1 MSSPLQRQNAS
12 YQFNSNAQFFR
23 YGYRTNWQNFV
34 KIAMLSA
41 IPILLL
47 SYFFP
52 YLSFILVYWFIAF
65 LIWGIWRFKRM
76 KKIQKLDQFN
86 LPDNIWIAFR
96 QKYPQFHVIN
106 QPFVEESFK
115 DYLALHIIKNQS
127 YAMPSH
133 AVDALW
139 HLLLEQFP
147 EFYMQMC
154 QNILGFELLHKP
166 HQTAPN
172 RMQKNIQNQQL
183 LNTWVVSCS
192 LYRLDQQQPKDIP
205 RLFLADQVSAWE
217 RGITFNMVVI
227 TTLFQHIHSQ
237 GRSTISSCSSATSSF
252 SDISNTAS
260 SSTTDSDQS
269 HQSDSDSSS
278 PCSSCSSCGS
288 SD

>member
-96 QKYPQFHVIN
+96 QNI
-106 QPFVEESFK
+106 
-115 DYLALHIIKNQS
+115 
-127 YAMPSH
+127 PSS
-133 AVDALW
+133 
-139 HLLLEQFP
+139 
-147 EFYMQMC
+147 M
-154 QNILGFELLHKP
+154 
-166 HQTAPN
+166 
-172 RMQKNIQNQQL
+172 
-183 LNTWVVSCS
+183 
-192 LYRLDQQQPKDIP
+192 
-205 RLFLADQVSAWE
+205 
-217 RGITFNMVVI
+217 
-227 TTLFQHIHSQ
+227 
-237 GRSTISSCSSATSSF
+237 
-252 SDISNTAS
+252 
-260 SSTTDSDQS
+260 
-269 HQSDSDSSS
+269 
-278 PCSSCSSCGS
+278 
-288 SD
+288 

>member
-23 YGYRTNWQNFV
+23 YSYRTNWQNFV
-34 KIAMLSA
+34 KIAVMSA
-41 IPILLL
+41 IPIMLL

-52 YLSFILVYWFIAF
+52 YLSFILLYWFIAF

-96 QKYPQFHVIN
+96 QKHPQFHVIN
-106 QPFVEESFK
+106 QPYVEESFK

-127 YAMPSH
+127 YAMPSR

-147 EFYMQMC
+147 EFYVQMC
-154 QNILGFELLHKP
+154 QNILGFQLLHKP

-172 RMQKNIQNQQL
+172 RMQKKIQNQQL
-183 LNTWVVSCS
+183 LNTWLMSCS
-192 LYRLDQQQPKDIP
+192 LHQLDQHQPKEIP

-217 RGITFNMVVI
+217 RGITFNMAVI
-227 TTLFQHIHSQ
+227 TALFQRLHSQ
-237 GRSTISSCSSATSSF
+237 GNSTISSCSSVTSSF
-252 SDISNTAS
+252 SDTSNTVS
-260 SSTTDSDQS
+260 SSTTDSDHS
-269 HQSDSDSSS
+269 HQSDSSHSDSSS
-278 PCSSCSSCGS
+278 SCSSCSS
-288 SD
+288 D